1 MRKSARHYIIAELKR
16 VVNCCW
22 GDSVVVEIEI
32 VNWRSYVARPDLKN
46 VSWIRIN
53 VTIPYDHKLHALNG
67 EQRWAWIFLLTE
79 AARQNLD
86 GKMEIEIDC
95 LAEQAKVNKRCL
107 QAALQHLDKA
117 GLIKIRTDSERT
129 RSDTNT
135 NPYESVHYITNVTNE
150 RDGTERDTTLPTHKV
165 PRKRGPRREDHIY
178 DLTDEE
184 LDLGRKWLEMALA
197 EMPHKASDTK
207 WNAAQFADDIK
218 KVRQAINYTHQQMLE
233 VFNFIAS
240 SEFWRPNCCSP
251 IAMLRAKEGG
261 TRKIDTVITRM
272 KNPFERQRQISK
284 ELTADPNR
292 PTKSGISLNR
302 IRELQGLP
310 PIEEN

>member
-1 MRKSARHYIIAELKR
+1 MI
-16 VVNCCW
+16 N
-22 GDSVVVEIEI
+22 IEV

-53 VTIPYDHKLHALNG
+53 VTVPYEHKLHALTG
-67 EQRWAWIFLLTE
+67 EQKWAWVFLLTE

-86 GKMEIEIDC
+86 GKMEVEIDC
-95 LAEQAKVNKRCL
+95 LAEQAKVNKRSL
-107 QAALQHLDKA
+107 QAALQHLEKA

-129 RSDTNT
+129 RTDTNT
-135 NPYESVHYITNVTNE
+135 NPNESVHYITNVTNE
-150 RDGTERDTTLPTHKV
+150 SDGTERDTTPLTRIV
-165 PRKRGPRREDHIY
+165 PRKRGPKRDDQIY

-207 WNAAQFADDIK
+207 WNAAKFGEDIK
-218 KVRQAINYTHQQMLE
+218 KVGQAINYTHQQMVG

-251 IAMLRAKEGG
+251 IAMLRAKEDG
-261 TRKIDTVITRM
+261 TRKIDTVLARM
-272 KNPFERQRQISK
+272 KNPHERKREMTREQ
-284 ELTADPNR
+284 EADPTR
-292 PTKSGISLNR
+292 PRGEGLMSR
-302 IRELQGLP
+302 QELEQLFGRKWS
-310 PIEEN
+310 E